1 MKMIP
6 LRYFATLF
14 VLFVVLNGY
23 AQKQFVVDPN
33 AVAREISGSF
43 TSVKV
48 SSGIHVFLS
57 QAENEVL
64 AVSASEDKF
73 REFIK
78 TEITD
83 GVLHIFYQ
91 GEKIRYGRNFKMTV
105 YIGYKKLEQLQASG
119 ASNVLL
125 AGILEQAFLNI
136 QLSGASELKGEVKV
150 TDLNMKLSG
159 ASEARIRGTVKNI
172 NIESSGASDVKA
184 YELIAENCNIK
195 ASGASDVNIT
205 VTNDMAANAS
215 GASNVF
221 YKGAA
226 ELKLKQTSGASSVAR
241 VQ

>member
-1 MKMIP
+1 MKKTYLKYP
-6 LRYFATLF
+6 TTLV
-14 VLFVVLNGY
+14 VLFVCLNTH

-33 AVAREISGSF
+33 AVVREISGSF

-57 QAENEVL
+57 RAASEVL
-64 AVSASEDKF
+64 AVSASEDKY
-73 REFIK
+73 RQGIK

-83 GVLHIFYQ
+83 SVLHIFYK
-91 GEKIRYGRNFKMTV
+91 GDKIRYGNNFKMNV
-105 YIGYKKLEQLQASG
+105 YVGYKKLEQLQASG
-119 ASNVLL
+119 ASNILI
-125 AGILEQAFLNI
+125 AGVLEQPTLNI
-136 QLSGASELKGEVKV
+136 QLSGASELKGQVKV

-159 ASEARIRGTVKNI
+159 ASEAKITGTVKNI

-184 YELIAENCNIK
+184 YELIAENCNVK

-205 VTNDMAANAS
+205 VTNNMAANAS
-215 GASNVF
+215 GASNVY
-221 YKGAA
+221 YKGTA